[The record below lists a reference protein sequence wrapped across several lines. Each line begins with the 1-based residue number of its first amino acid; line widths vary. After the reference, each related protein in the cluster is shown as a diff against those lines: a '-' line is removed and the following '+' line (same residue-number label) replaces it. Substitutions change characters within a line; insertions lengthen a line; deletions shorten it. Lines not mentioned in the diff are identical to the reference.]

1 MLAASSWEDCLV
13 ILKLL
18 RLSKSRVIHRQRQIG
33 GIFLN
38 FVLIWNVRFF
48 QFFDYFGTHYVMQA
62 QLGGTVR
69 REELADIRNFTKLD
83 EDYVKTQFGISFR

>member
-1 MLAASSWEDCLV
+1 MSSATAAD
-13 ILKLL
+13 
-18 RLSKSRVIHRQRQIG
+18 QQIG
-33 GIFLN
+33 ETFSSL
-38 FVLIWNVRFF
+38 VLILLFRFF